1 MSEAEELAS
10 CVDTHSTTSEEEDEP
25 PAKHVKLFS
34 SYKRRRAAS
43 GNKIPAAQYTRY
55 LEATEEEVESCLGFW
70 VVHKE
75 KFPAL
80 VLLAKKV
87 LAIPASSAP
96 VEHVFSRGGIIM
108 RPHRSRLGNEI
119 LSNLV
124 FLKCNSSN

>member
-10 CVDTHSTTSEEEDEP
+10 VDTHSTSSEEEDEP
-25 PAKHVKLFS
+25 PGKHVKLFS

-43 GNKIPAAQYTRY
+43 GNKTPTAQYTQY

-96 VEHVFSRGGIIM
+96 VERVFSHCGIIM
-108 RPHRSRLGNEI
+108 QPHCSRLGNKI